1 MKAIFRWLETL
12 RFPVLLLLAAVLFV
26 VDLLT
31 PDPLPFIDEILFALV
46 TLLLARV
53 RKRPKSRDETPG
65 TNH

>member
-53 RKRPKSRDETPG
+53 RKRPESRDETPG